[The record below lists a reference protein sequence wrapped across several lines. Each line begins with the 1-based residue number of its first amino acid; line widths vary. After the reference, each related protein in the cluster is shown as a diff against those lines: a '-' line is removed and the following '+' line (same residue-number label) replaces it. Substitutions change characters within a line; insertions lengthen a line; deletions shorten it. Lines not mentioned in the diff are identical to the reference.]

1 MIELWYGILV
11 LMLTAY
17 LILDG
22 WNIGTGVV
30 HYALSSSQEERRLNL
45 RALGPS
51 WSWHEV
57 WLISFGGTLFMA
69 FPTVYA
75 SSFGGFYFAFFLV
88 LWSFILR
95 GIAIEVRNMI
105 GDGMWR
111 SVWDAL
117 FWLSS
122 TLLALLIG
130 ISAGNLLRGV
140 PLDRNGD
147 FTLPFFTD
155 FGVRGAVG
163 LLDWFTIPVGIFT
176 VLALGAHGA
185 SYVAVRS
192 HDAFRSRATATARR
206 WWIAVLAALPVITIL
221 TGCVRGAFFTHMLAT
236 PAAWPGLLLIVGG
249 AVGLVG
255 GLWRADARWLFP
267 GGCAVLAGLCIAAGA
282 AMFPVMLLSTTAD
295 GPSLCAWSCAI
306 PHATLGA
313 TLVWWGAA
321 AVLVGGYLYF
331 VLRHA
336 SQGVDSH

>member
-1 MIELWYGILV
+1 MVELWYGILV
-11 LMLTAY
+11 LMLAAY
-17 LILDG
+17 LVLDG
-22 WNIGTGVV
+22 WNIGCGVV
-30 HYALSSSQEERRLNL
+30 HFALSASPQERRLNL
-45 RALGPS
+45 RGLGPS

-75 SSFGGFYFAFFLV
+75 SSFAGFYFAFFLV
-88 LWSFILR
+88 LWAFILR

-105 GDGMWR
+105 DDGMWH

-130 ISAGNLLRGV
+130 VSAGNLLRGV
-140 PLDRNGD
+140 PLDRHGD

-163 LLDWFTIPVGIFT
+163 LLDWFTIPVGLFT

-185 SYVAVRS
+185 SYAAVHAS
-192 HDAFRSRATATARR
+192 GEFRARATATARR
-206 WWIAVLAALPVITIL
+206 WWLAVLAGLPVITVL
-221 TGCVRGAFFTHMLAT
+221 TACVRAGFFPHLLAT
-236 PAAWPGLLLIVGG
+236 PLAWPGVALVLGG
-249 AVGLVG
+249 AALLGR
-255 GLWRADARWLFP
+255 GLWRGDARWLFP

-295 GPSLCAWSCAI
+295 APSECAQASAI

-313 TLVWWGAA
+313 TLLWWGAA
-321 AVLVGGYLYF
+321 ALLVGGYLYF

-336 SQGVDSH
+336 SQGVDAH